1 MQNFNPKDQ
10 LDVLLQLERATAELN
25 RLVSERGRSVLR
37 RYPITFALLALF
49 GVVMVSEGV
58 KGILLTLGVLE
69 LGPWYLL
76 GIGVVALT
84 ALGSV
89 YRKLDK

>member
-10 LDVLLQLERATAELN
+10 LDILLQLERATAELN
-25 RLVSERGRSVLR
+25 RLVSQRGRSVLR

-58 KGILLTLGVLE
+58 KGTLSTLGVLE
-69 LGPWYLL
+69 IEPWYLL
-76 GIGVVALT
+76 GIGVVVLT

-89 YRKLDK
+89 YKKLDK